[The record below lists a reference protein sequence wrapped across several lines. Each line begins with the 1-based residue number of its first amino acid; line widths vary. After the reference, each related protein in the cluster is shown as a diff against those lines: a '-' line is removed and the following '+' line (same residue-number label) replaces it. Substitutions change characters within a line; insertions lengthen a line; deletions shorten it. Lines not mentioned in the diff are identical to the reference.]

1 MSKAAADEI
10 GDGAPTAAGK
20 LGGLDDIVGVH
31 LRLAHNAVYR
41 HFMES
46 LGPLDLTQKQT
57 SVLWLIDETP
67 GIAQIDLAA
76 RLDMD
81 RATTMSIIDRLE
93 ARALLAR
100 SRSKTDRRRQDL
112 HLTPTGAKVLAE
124 ARVAVARHE
133 AWLKDSVGSAAEV
146 AAFVERLKRIY
157 RQTPAT

>member
-1 MSKAAADEI
+1 MSKTAVDEI
-10 GDGAPTAAGK
+10 GDEARTSGDK

-41 HFMES
+41 HFMDS
-46 LGPLDLTQKQT
+46 LSHVDLTPKQM

-81 RATTMSIIDRLE
+81 RATMMAIIDRLE
-93 ARALLAR
+93 ARDLVAR

-112 HLTPTGAKVLAE
+112 HLTPTGTKVLVE
-124 ARVAVARHE
+124 ARAALARHE
-133 AWLKDSVGSAAEV
+133 TWLKGCIGSDAEV
-146 AAFVERLKRIY
+146 ADFVERLKRVY
-157 RQTPAT
+157 R

>member
-1 MSKAAADEI
+1 MSKAVDEI
-10 GDGAPTAAGK
+10 GDDALAADDK

-41 HFMES
+41 HFMDS
-46 LGPLDLTQKQT
+46 LAHLELTQKQT

-81 RATTMSIIDRLE
+81 RATMMAIVDRLE
-93 ARALLAR
+93 ARALVAR

-112 HLTPTGAKVLAE
+112 HLTPSGTEVLAE
-124 ARVAVARHE
+124 ARAAVARHE
-133 AWLKDSVGSAAEV
+133 TWLKSCIGSPAEL
-146 AAFVERLKRIY
+146 ADFVDRLKRIY
-157 RQTPAT
+157 R